1 MKVDVVNFSNNIPD
15 EKMNGSVVLLI
26 DVLRCTS
33 CIVTAL
39 ANGASSVVVF
49 AGVDEARNYAERLGR
64 ANCVLGGERHALPIE
79 GYDVGNSPLQYDV
92 NTVSGKTAIMSTTNG
107 AKAIS
112 GIMGAYRTLIAAH
125 INHFA
130 AAREAVSLGRDIL
143 IICSGTNGE
152 VSADDV
158 VTAGAIVSDIAS
170 LAIDVAPTDSAI
182 ISMEMYKQFSKG
194 EFDLKSTLHCKRL
207 MSLGENYRA
216 DVEYCFRENITD
228 LVPCCVGKTDDG
240 LGSTIR

>member
-15 EKMNGSVVLLI
+15 EKMNGSVVLRI

-49 AGVDEARNYAERLGR
+49 AGVDEARNYAERLGS
-64 ANCVLGGERHALPIE
+64 
-79 GYDVGNSPLQYDV
+79 NSPLQYDV

-107 AKAIS
+107 ARAIS

-130 AAREAVSLGRDIL
+130 AARDAVSFGRDIL

-240 LGSTIR
+240 LGSIIR